1 MTSKEKLLL
10 IGFGDIASRISQLAA
25 KDYQTS
31 GFKRSAIQHPS
42 ANIILGDCHK
52 PSDLQ
57 KLFNQ
62 ESGFDVI
69 VITLTPEVINEA
81 GYQRAYLESSD
92 QLLEVIKG
100 QTHQPRLIIF
110 VSSTSVYGQ
119 QNGEWVDENSK
130 TEPTSFSGKILLAT
144 EQRWQ
149 RSEFNTC
156 IVRPSGI
163 YGPGRKR
170 LIKQVRSGQG
180 TASQPVL
187 YSNRIHADDV
197 AAAIYHLIQIAKT
210 GSIKPCYLLSDSEP
224 TPLHQVKL
232 WLAQAMGIAKE
243 NLHTQP
249 TGRSFRGSKRCLN
262 ERLKRSGFTLQYDTF
277 REGYQALLDD
287 MST

>member
-1 MTSKEKLLL
+1 MKNKEQLLL
-10 IGFGDIASRISQLAA
+10 IGFGDIASRISRLAYE
-25 KDYQTS
+25 DFTIS
-31 GFKRSAIQHPS
+31 GFKRSAIDHPK
-42 ANIILGDCHK
+42 ANIILGDCRK

-57 KLFNQ
+57 GLFNRN
-62 ESGFDVI
+62 SKYDVI
-69 VITLTPEVINEA
+69 VITLTPGVIDEA
-81 GYQRAYLESSD
+81 GYKKAYLD
-92 QLLEVIKG
+92 TTDALLKAIKG

-149 RSEFNTC
+149 RSDFNTC

-170 LIKQVRSGQG
+170 LIEQVRSGQG

-232 WLAQAMGIAKE
+232 WLAQEMGIAKE

-287 MST
+287 M